1 MKRIVGIFNTEEKA
15 LRAIERL
22 RADGYTDSEIS
33 VVTSNKESYDRL
45 SRVVGDEIVKDGEGA
60 DGAVAGMATGGV
72 IGGIGG
78 LLLGLGALAIPGV
91 GPIVAAGPIAAA
103 ITGALAGGTIG
114 GIAGALMDYGIPEED
129 AKVYEERINA
139 GDIMVLVD
147 DDETRRESVYDNF
160 YEQESYNRDSYRMG
174 DAGMNL
180 SEHHVDPDDPLANPN
195 RFLD

>member
-22 RADGYTDSEIS
+22 RADGYTDSDIS

-45 SRVVGDEIVKDGEGA
+45 SRVVGDKVMADGDGA
-60 DGAVAGMATGGV
+60 DSVTTGMATGGV

-103 ITGALAGGTIG
+103 ITGVLAGGTLG
-114 GIAGALMDYGIPEED
+114 GIAGALVEYGVPEEE

-174 DAGMNL
+174 DPEMDL
-180 SEHHVDPDDPLANPN
+180 SEHHVDPDDPLVKPN

>member
-174 DAGMNL
+174 DPGMNL